1 MRGTVGGNT
10 AYETNTQKL
19 ARERQERRD
28 VKNKDK
34 GITEEEAPAKGSSF
48 LWIPGEDEDADNDIF
63 KL

>member
-1 MRGTVGGNT
+1 MRGTIGGDT
-10 AYETNTQKL
+10 AYETSTQKL

-28 VKNKDK
+28 AKNKDK
-34 GITEEEAPAKGSSF
+34 GITEEAAPAKGSSF